1 VYAILQ
7 VLVSVPTG
15 RALPQEFFGSN
26 IGIVVFVVR
35 DFKDE
40 FIDLYEIVVH
50 GGRWWVYWVIC

>member
-15 RALPQEFFGSN
+15 RALPKKFFGGH
-26 IGIVVFVVR
+26 IGIVVLVVR
-35 DFKDE
+35 DFKNE

-50 GGRWWVYWVIC
+50 GAKMVGLSG